1 MSAFVLTIVILYSI
15 SILANLYNLHV
26 ASKSHKPIGLTV
38 FAIVSNMVFVV
49 WGIALLAR

>member
-15 SILANLYNLHV
+15 TILFNLYNLSV
-26 ASKSHKPIGLTV
+26 AAKNGKAIGAFV
-38 FAIVSNMVFVV
+38 FGIICAIVFVA